1 MATIASSA
9 SVCPKCGSKVET
21 ASDQLMK
28 LLTEA
33 DKKAKMT
40 DNGVST
46 LSVLGQ
52 IEAQEEE
59 GGKA

>member
-1 MATIASSA
+1 
-9 SVCPKCGSKVET
+9 
-21 ASDQLMK
+21 MK

-59 GGKA
+59 GGEA